1 MDQAPHWRFSHIGL
15 FVKDLERM
23 AEFYKF
29 VFSMIETD
37 GGKAREHN
45 IKFLSRDPLEHHQL
59 VLETSRKSEET
70 TIQQISFRF
79 LSLDDLRIM
88 KDRITSL
95 PGETLDDRMLPY
107 GVNHGTAW
115 SLYCHDPE
123 GNRIEMFVDSPF
135 YVRQPR
141 ISTLDFLLADDEIL
155 KDTKDKFSDD
165 PSFKLLADW
174 TNEMASRLKKY

>member
-1 MDQAPHWRFSHIGL
+1 MDFQKETLASC
-15 FVKDLERM
+15 
-23 AEFYKF
+23 EFYKN
-29 VFSMIETD
+29 VFSMVETD
-37 GGKAREHN
+37 SGEARGHF
-45 IKFLSRDPLEHHQL
+45 IKFLSRDPMEHHQL

-70 TIQQISFRF
+70 SVQQISFRF
-79 LSLDDLRIM
+79 LSLEDLRKM
-88 KDRITSL
+88 QDRITSL
-95 PGETLDDRMLPY
+95 PKKVLDERMLPY

-141 ISTLDFLLADDEIL
+141 VSGLDFLMSDEEIL
-155 KDTKDKFSDD
+155 KDTKDKYSND

-174 TNEMASRLKKY
+174 TKELASKLEDTRENSLL